1 MRAARLIFPILT
13 TFSLVGA
20 LLGAGYFASDS
31 GVNLARLWDSLFKPL
46 LASRV
51 LALLGALVLYP
62 LFRLGRPWLGVA
74 RNTCACIGEQVV
86 KCYPE
91 GVSPG
96 AAVARLEAAGRR
108 PQIQIGT
115 KPECKRPYSGQVL
128 GIELNKVIDQLH

>member
-1 MRAARLIFPILT
+1 VVALPISATSVALGAPIRVMRAARLIFPILT

-62 LFRLGRPWLGVA
+62 LFRLGRP
-74 RNTCACIGEQVV
+74 
-86 KCYPE
+86 
-91 GVSPG
+91 
-96 AAVARLEAAGRR
+96 
-108 PQIQIGT
+108 
-115 KPECKRPYSGQVL
+115 
-128 GIELNKVIDQLH
+128 